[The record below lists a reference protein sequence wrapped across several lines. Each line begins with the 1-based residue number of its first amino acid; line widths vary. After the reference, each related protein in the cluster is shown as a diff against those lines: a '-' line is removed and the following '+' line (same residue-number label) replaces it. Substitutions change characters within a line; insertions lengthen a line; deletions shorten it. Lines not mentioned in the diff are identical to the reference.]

1 MTSKRLGG
9 IAAVACALAVM
20 AGCAQ
25 QGPRY
30 SQGSAVPG
38 YPNYPTQQ
46 GPRYGQAP
54 AAPGYSNY
62 PSNPGQGL
70 YGTVQSVDLVQ
81 AENQTSG
88 AGAVLGG
95 VIGGVIGRQFGN
107 GSGRHVGTAVGVVGG
122 AVAGNQIEK
131 NQRGARDFYRVNVRF
146 QDGSQRSFDYDQA
159 VDLRP
164 GDRVTLQNNQLV
176 R

>member
-1 MTSKRLGG
+1 MTSKRFGG
-9 IAAVACALAVM
+9 IAAITCALAVM

-30 SQGSAVPG
+30 SQGPAAPA
-38 YPNYPTQQ
+38 YPNYPSNS
-46 GPRYGQAP
+46 
-54 AAPGYSNY
+54 GYA
-62 PSNPGQGL
+62 L

-81 AENQTSG
+81 GESQTSG

-95 VIGGVIGRQFGN
+95 VIGAVVGRQIGG
-107 GSGRHVGTAVGVVGG
+107 GSGRDAATAVGVVGG

-131 NQRGARDFYRVNVRF
+131 NRRGARDFYRVNVRF
-146 QDGSQRSFDYDQA
+146 QDGSQRSFDYDQP

>member
-1 MTSKRLGG
+1 MTIKRIGG
-9 IAAVACALAVM
+9 MAVIAGALAVM

-25 QGPRY
+25 QGPRFG
-30 SQGSAVPG
+30 QGSAVPA
-38 YPNYPTQQ
+38 YPGYPTQQ
-46 GPRYGQAP
+46 GPGYGQAP
-54 AAPGYSNY
+54 SGYSNY
-62 PSNPGQGL
+62 PGNPGQVL

-95 VIGGVIGRQFGN
+95 VIGGVIGRQIGG

-146 QDGSQRSFDYDQA
+146 QDGSQRSFDYDQP